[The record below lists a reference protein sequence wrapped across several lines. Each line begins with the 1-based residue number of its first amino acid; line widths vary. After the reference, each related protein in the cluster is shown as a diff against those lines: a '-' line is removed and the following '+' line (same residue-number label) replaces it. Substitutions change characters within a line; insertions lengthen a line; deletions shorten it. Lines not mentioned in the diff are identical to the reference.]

1 MEEERR
7 KKRKKIAVIAVLV
20 AAAVIYSGI
29 SHRAGGDIEVQ
40 NHTVSHM
47 EDGSEGESS
56 DTGDTGDGSDG
67 ETVQESGED
76 GGGNNSEQDKDEEQI
91 FVDVGGAVKYPK
103 VVCIG
108 KGARVFEAIEA
119 AGGVAAD
126 AETKYLNMAAECS
139 DGQKIYVPTADEMS
153 QAQSGESEQ
162 TGLFSTESEG
172 FSQTGTGST
181 ESGGDK
187 KININTAT
195 SEQLQTLDGIG
206 PSMAARIIEYRQS
219 NGKFQSVDD
228 LTNVSGIGEKTLA
241 KFSSKVCV

>member
-1 MEEERR
+1 MEEEKR

-20 AAAVIYSGI
+20 AAAVVYSGI

-40 NHTVSHM
+40 SHTVSHT
-47 EDGSEGESS
+47 EDGSEDESS
-56 DTGDTGDGSDG
+56 DTGDTGDG
-67 ETVQESGED
+67 ETVQKSGKD
-76 GGGNNSEQDKDEEQI
+76 GGEKNSEQDKDEEQI

-139 DGQKIYVPTADEMS
+139 DGQKIYVPTSDEMS

-162 TGLFSTESEG
+162 TGLFSTKAEG
-172 FSQTGTGST
+172 LSQTGTESAD
-181 ESGGDK
+181 SGGDG